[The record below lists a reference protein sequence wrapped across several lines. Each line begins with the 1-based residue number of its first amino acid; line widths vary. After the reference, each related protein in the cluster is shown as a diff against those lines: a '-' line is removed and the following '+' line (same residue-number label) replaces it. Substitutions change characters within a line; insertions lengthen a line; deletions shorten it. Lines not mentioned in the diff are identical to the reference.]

1 MLTLFL
7 LSNFAAVA
15 TAAASRALP
24 MPSASQV
31 AWQQGE
37 IMALIHFNMATF
49 FQDGDPACTSDNW
62 EGATGS
68 SNPLSFAPSALN
80 VSSWVD
86 SMIDLGVTEAVLTA
100 KHGCGFYL
108 WNTNV
113 SVGSQGRYDYHVDMG
128 AYGDILQQFV
138 DATSA
143 RGIGHGFYYSLT
155 NNFKLNV
162 RSHAVQPGPLLPGQL
177 NVTQQEFE
185 DFAFNSVSE
194 LWSNYGNLT
203 EIWLDGGYVSDMEIK
218 LKALLTAKQP
228 NAVAF
233 GGFGISENPARWCG
247 TEDGSPPGL
256 PEIWSTACGGYD
268 NCAPNVSGAVFVPSA
283 VDFTLQQGDHWFYV
297 LGDDIHSLSDLID
310 VYHNSVGHNGKLEL
324 DFAISRTGQLAPT
337 HATRYA
343 EFGAWIRA
351 CYGSPLASVAPPA
364 GATTAE
370 LQLGATPIAVDRV
383 TLREDLIFGQL
394 VYGYTVEY
402 DGGDGAWRAFSS
414 GLSVGNK
421 RIDVLA
427 NPVNATRLRLTL
439 SDDVLAPSHM
449 LSFSA
454 FSPSL
459 CLLPST
465 RVRFEAPDGRCL
477 ISNNTFPCT
486 GGADNSCPVFLG
498 SCEAPSA
505 VWDDGS
511 GQILN
516 PWATAQGGTAG
527 LNVDCD
533 QTSPG
538 AVVKLLGLNAGGWNS
553 FTFQAGQIL
562 YGETGL
568 CLDGGQGPFSPP
580 CGLEPRASDQITV
593 QPCASQTTSGWIRV
607 LAH

>member
-1 MLTLFL
+1 MLKL
-7 LSNFAAVA
+7 LLYIYI
-15 TAAASRALP
+15 AAAFAVLP
-24 MPSASQV
+24 LPSAPQV

-49 FQDGDPACTSDNW
+49 FEDGDPGCTSSNW

-68 SNPLSFAPSALN
+68 SNPSSFAPTNLN

-86 SMIDLGVTEAVLTA
+86 SMVELGVTEAVLTA

-113 SVGSQGRYDYHVDMG
+113 SVGSYGRYDYHVETVT
-128 AYGDILQQFV
+128 YGDVLRQFV

-162 RSHAVQPGPLLPGQL
+162 HTHSVQPGPLLPGQL

-185 DFAFNSVSE
+185 DFAFDSVSE
-194 LWSNYGNLT
+194 LWSAFGSLT
-203 EIWLDGGYVSDMEIK
+203 EIWFDGGYSSDMESRIK
-218 LKALLTAKQP
+218 VLLAATQP
-228 NAVAF
+228 GAVAF
-233 GGFGISENPARWCG
+233 GGYGISQNPARWCG
-247 TEDGSPPGL
+247 TEGGNPAGL
-256 PEIWSTACGGYD
+256 PEIWSTACDGYA
-268 NCAPNVSGAVFVPSA
+268 NCAPNVTGAAYAPSA
-283 VDFTLQQGDHWFYV
+283 VDFTLQQGDHWFYTP
-297 LGDDIHSLSDLID
+297 GDDIHSLSDLID

-337 HATRYA
+337 HAARYA

-351 CYGSPLASVAPPA
+351 CYGSPIASVSPPV
-364 GATTAE
+364 GATSVE
-370 LQLGATPIAVDRV
+370 MQLSATPVTVDRV
-383 TLREDLIFGQL
+383 AMREDLTFGQI

-402 DGGDGAWRAFSS
+402 DAGDGAWQTFST

-427 NPVNATRLRLTL
+427 APVNATRLRLTL
-439 SDDVLAPSHM
+439 SNPLGPSHL

-454 FSPSL
+454 FSPSS

-465 RVRFEAPDGRCL
+465 RVRFQSPDGRCL
-477 ISNNTFPCT
+477 VSNATFPCT
-486 GGADNSCPVFLG
+486 GGADNSCPTFLG
-498 SCEAPSA
+498 ACDAPSS

-516 PWATAQGGTAG
+516 PWATALGGTAG

-533 QTSPG
+533 QTSAG
-538 AVVKLLGLNAGGWNS
+538 TVVKLLGLNAGGWNN
-553 FTFQAGQIL
+553 FVFQSGQIL

-568 CLDGGQGPFSPP
+568 CFDGGQGPFSPP
-580 CGLEPRASDQITV
+580 CGHEPRASDQISV
-593 QPCASQTTSGWIRV
+593 QPCGSATTAGWNRV
-607 LAH
+607 VV